1 MSALLDVI
9 IPVFLIIG
17 FGYCTVLTKLFS
29 TNTIDGLM
37 KFTQNFA
44 IPVLLFDAI
53 AKVDL
58 INVFNVDLFF
68 SFYLGATIGFLLGFF
83 GSYYLFNRP
92 LEDSVVIGFCCLF
105 SNTVMLGI
113 PITERAYGEDAL
125 QHNFAIVSV
134 HAPFCYFLGITVMEL
149 VKSSEKDLNKN
160 IFTIL
165 KAMFS
170 NALVVGIM
178 LGFIVNILEINL
190 AKSIQASIDMI
201 TAVALPAALFGMGGV
216 LYQYRPQ
223 GDIGPIIMVC
233 AISLIIHPAV
243 VWFAGRSFDLTD
255 MQIRSAVITAAM
267 APGINTYVFAN
278 IYGKAKLSFSI
289 NICKNISVYTRGHC
303 SCNNGRSYLHI
314 S

>member
-17 FGYCTVLTKLFS
+17 FGYCTVWTKLFS
-29 TNTIDGLM
+29 TDTIDGLM

-58 INVFNVDLFF
+58 INVFNINLFF

-105 SNTVMLGI
+105 SNTVMLGL

-125 QHNFAIVSV
+125 RHNFAIVSI

-149 VKSSEKDLNKN
+149 VKSSEKDLKKN
-160 IFTIL
+160 IVTIL

-178 LGFIVNILEINL
+178 LGFIVNIFEINL
-190 AKSIQASIDMI
+190 AQSIQASIDMI
-201 TAVALPAALFGMGGV
+201 TAVALPAALFGMGGI
-216 LYQYRPQ
+216 LHQYRPQ
-223 GDIGPIIMVC
+223 GDIEPIIMVC

-243 VWFAGRSFDLTD
+243 VWLAGRNFELTD
-255 MQIRSAVITAAM
+255 TQLRSAVITAAM
-267 APGINTYVFAN
+267 APGINTYVFAH
-278 IYGKAKLSFSI
+278 IYGKAKRVASTGVLLSTAFSI
-289 NICKNISVYTRGHC
+289 GTIWVWLS
-303 SCNNGRSYLHI
+303 LLP
-314 S
+314 

>member
-17 FGYCTVLTKLFS
+17 FGYCTVWSKLFS
-29 TNTIDGLM
+29 TDTIDGLM

-58 INVFNVDLFF
+58 VNVFDFNLFF
-68 SFYLGATIGFLLGFF
+68 SFYVGATAGFLIGFL
-83 GSYYLFNRP
+83 GSHYIFHRS

-105 SNTVMLGI
+105 SNTVMLGL
-113 PITERAYGEDAL
+113 PITERAYGEEAL
-125 QHNFAIVSV
+125 KHNYAIVSV

-149 VKSSEKDLNKN
+149 VRSTEKSISKKTLV
-160 IFTIL
+160 IF

-170 NALVVGIM
+170 NALVVGIV
-178 LGFIVNILEINL
+178 LGFLVNILGIEL
-190 AKSIQASIDMI
+190 AKTIQASIDMI

-216 LYQYRPQ
+216 LYQYRPE
-223 GDIGPIIMVC
+223 GDIGPITMVC
-233 AISLIIHPAV
+233 LVSLLVHPV
-243 VWFAGRSFDLTD
+243 IVWITGLSSGLTE
-255 MQIRSAVITAAM
+255 MQMRSAVITAAM

-278 IYGKAKLSFSI
+278 IYGRAKRVASTGVLLSTAFSI
-289 NICKNISVYTRGHC
+289 GTVWVWLS
-303 SCNNGRSYLHI
+303 LLP
-314 S
+314 

>member
-17 FGYCTVLTKLFS
+17 FGYCTVWSKLFS
-29 TNTIDGLM
+29 TDTIDGLM

-58 INVFNVDLFF
+58 VNVFDLKLFF
-68 SFYLGATIGFLLGFF
+68 SFYVGATAGFLLGFL
-83 GSYYLFNRP
+83 GSHYIFSRS

-105 SNTVMLGI
+105 SNTVMLGL
-113 PITERAYGEDAL
+113 PITERAYGEEAL
-125 QHNFAIVSV
+125 KHNYAIVSV

-149 VKSSEKDLNKN
+149 VRSTEKSISKKTLV
-160 IFTIL
+160 IFR
-165 KAMFS
+165 AMFS
-170 NALVVGIM
+170 NALVVGII
-178 LGFIVNILEINL
+178 LGFLINILEIEL
-190 AKSIQASIDMI
+190 AKTIQASIDMI

-216 LYQYRPQ
+216 LYQYRPE

-233 AISLIIHPAV
+233 LVSLIVHPMI
-243 VWFAGRSFDLTD
+243 VWITGLSSGLTE
-255 MQIRSAVITAAM
+255 MQMRSAVITAAM

-278 IYGKAKLSFSI
+278 IYGRAKRVASTGVLLSTAFSI
-289 NICKNISVYTRGHC
+289 GTVWLWLN
-303 SCNNGRSYLHI
+303 LLP
-314 S
+314 

>member
-17 FGYCTVLTKLFS
+17 FGYCTVWSKLFS
-29 TNTIDGLM
+29 TDTIDGLM

-58 INVFNVDLFF
+58 VNVFDLNLFF
-68 SFYLGATIGFLLGFF
+68 SFYVGATAGFLIGFL
-83 GSYYLFNRP
+83 GSHYIFHRS

-105 SNTVMLGI
+105 SNTVMLGL
-113 PITERAYGEDAL
+113 PITERAYGEEAL
-125 QHNFAIVSV
+125 RHNYAIVSV

-149 VKSSEKDLNKN
+149 VKSTEKSMSKKTL
-160 IFTIL
+160 IIL

-170 NALVVGIM
+170 NALVVGIV
-178 LGFIVNILEINL
+178 LGFLVNILGIDL
-190 AKSIQASIDMI
+190 AKTIQASIDMI

-216 LYQYRPQ
+216 LYQYRPE
-223 GDIGPIIMVC
+223 GDIGPITMVC
-233 AISLIIHPAV
+233 LISLLVHPFI
-243 VWFAGRSFDLTD
+243 VWITGLSTGLTD
-255 MQIRSAVITAAM
+255 MQMRSAVVTSAM

-278 IYGKAKLSFSI
+278 IYGKAKRVASTGVLLSTAFSI
-289 NICKNISVYTRGHC
+289 GTVWVWLS
-303 SCNNGRSYLHI
+303 LLP
-314 S
+314 

>member
-17 FGYCTVLTKLFS
+17 FGYCTVWFKLFS
-29 TNTIDGLM
+29 TDTIDGLM

-58 INVFNVDLFF
+58 VNVFDFNLFF
-68 SFYLGATIGFLLGFF
+68 SFYAGATAGFLIGLLGSRYIFQR
-83 GSYYLFNRP
+83 S

-105 SNTVMLGI
+105 SNTVMLGL
-113 PITERAYGEDAL
+113 PITERAYGEEAL
-125 QHNFAIVSV
+125 KYNYAIVSV

-149 VKSSEKDLNKN
+149 VRSTEKSISKKTLV
-160 IFTIL
+160 IF

-170 NALVVGIM
+170 NALVVGIV
-178 LGFIVNILEINL
+178 LGFLVNILGIDL
-190 AKSIQASIDMI
+190 AKTIQASIDMI

-216 LYQYRPQ
+216 LYQYRPE
-223 GDIGPIIMVC
+223 GDIGPITMVC
-233 AISLIIHPAV
+233 LVSLIVHPV
-243 VWFAGRSFDLTD
+243 IVWITGLSSGLTE
-255 MQIRSAVITAAM
+255 MQMRSAVITAAM

-278 IYGKAKLSFSI
+278 IYGRAKRVASTGVLLSTAFSI
-289 NICKNISVYTRGHC
+289 GTVWVWLS
-303 SCNNGRSYLHI
+303 LLP
-314 S
+314 

>member
-17 FGYCTVLTKLFS
+17 FGYCTVWTKLFS
-29 TNTIDGLM
+29 TDTIDGLM

-58 INVFNVDLFF
+58 INAFNVNLFF

-105 SNTVMLGI
+105 SNTVMLGL

-125 QHNFAIVSV
+125 RHNFAIVSI

-149 VKSSEKDLNKN
+149 VKSSEKNLKKN

-178 LGFIVNILEINL
+178 LGFIVNVLEINL

-243 VWFAGRSFDLTD
+243 VWFAGQSFDLTD
-255 MQIRSAVITAAM
+255 MQLRSAVITAAM

-278 IYGKAKLSFSI
+278 IYGKAKRVASTGVLLSTAFSI
-289 NICKNISVYTRGHC
+289 GSIWVWLSLIP
-303 SCNNGRSYLHI
+303 
-314 S
+314 

>member
-17 FGYCTVLTKLFS
+17 CGYCTVWTKLFS
-29 TNTIDGLM
+29 LDTIDGLM

-58 INVFNVDLFF
+58 ASVFDQNLFF
-68 SFYLGATIGFLLGFF
+68 SFYAGATIGFLLGFL
-83 GSYYLFNRP
+83 GSHYLFRRP

-105 SNTVMLGI
+105 SNTVMLGL
-113 PITERAYGEDAL
+113 PITERAYGDDAL
-125 QHNFAIVSV
+125 RHNFAIVSI
-134 HAPFCYFLGITVMEL
+134 HAPFCYFLGIAVMEL
-149 VKSSEKDLNKN
+149 VKSSEKNLKKN
-160 IFTIL
+160 IILIL

-170 NALVVGIM
+170 NALVLGIM
-178 LGFIVNILEINL
+178 LGFLVNIFEIYL
-190 AKSIQASIDMI
+190 AQTIQSSIDMI

-233 AISLIIHPAV
+233 AVSLIIHPAI
-243 VWFAGRSFDLTD
+243 VWFSGLNFGLSDTQ
-255 MQIRSAVITAAM
+255 MRSAVITAAM

-278 IYGKAKLSFSI
+278 IYGKAKRVASTGVLVSTTLSIGSI
-289 NICKNISVYTRGHC
+289 WLWLN
-303 SCNNGRSYLHI
+303 LLP
-314 S
+314 

>member
-1 MSALLDVI
+1 MND
-9 IPVFLIIG
+9 LII
-17 FGYCTVLTKLFS
+17 
-29 TNTIDGLM
+29 
-37 KFTQNFA
+37 
-44 IPVLLFDAI
+44 
-53 AKVDL
+53 
-58 INVFNVDLFF
+58 VFNVNLFF

-83 GSYYLFNRP
+83 GAYYLFNRA

-105 SNTVMLGI
+105 SNTVMLGL

-125 QHNFAIVSV
+125 RHNFAIVSI

-149 VKSSEKDLNKN
+149 VKSSEKDLKKN
-160 IFTIL
+160 IITIL

-178 LGFIVNILEINL
+178 LGFIVNVLEINL

-255 MQIRSAVITAAM
+255 MQLRSAVITAAM

-278 IYGKAKLSFSI
+278 IYGKAKRVASTGVLLSTAFSI
-289 NICKNISVYTRGHC
+289 GSIWVWLSLIP
-303 SCNNGRSYLHI
+303 
-314 S
+314 

>member
-17 FGYCTVLTKLFS
+17 FGYCTVWTKLFS
-29 TNTIDGLM
+29 TDTIDGLM

-58 INVFNVDLFF
+58 IDVFNVNLFF

-149 VKSSEKDLNKN
+149 VKSSEKNLKKN
-160 IFTIL
+160 ILTIL

-178 LGFIVNILEINL
+178 LGFIVNVLEINL

-243 VWFAGRSFDLTD
+243 VWFAGQSFDLTD
-255 MQIRSAVITAAM
+255 MQLRSAVITAAM

-278 IYGKAKLSFSI
+278 IYGKAKRVASTGVLLSTAFSI
-289 NICKNISVYTRGHC
+289 GSIWVWLSLIP
-303 SCNNGRSYLHI
+303 
-314 S
+314 

>member
-17 FGYCTVLTKLFS
+17 FGYCTVWTKLFS
-29 TNTIDGLM
+29 TDTIDGLM

-58 INVFNVDLFF
+58 INVFNINLFF

-105 SNTVMLGI
+105 SNTVMLGL

-125 QHNFAIVSV
+125 RHNFAIVSI

-149 VKSSEKDLNKN
+149 VKSSEKDLKKN
-160 IFTIL
+160 IVTIL

-178 LGFIVNILEINL
+178 LGFIVNIFEINL
-190 AKSIQASIDMI
+190 AQSIQASIDMI
-201 TAVALPAALFGMGGV
+201 TAVALPAALFGMGGI

-223 GDIGPIIMVC
+223 GDIGPITMVC

-243 VWFAGRSFDLTD
+243 VWLAGRNFELTD
-255 MQIRSAVITAAM
+255 TQLRSAVITAAM
-267 APGINTYVFAN
+267 APGINTYVFAH
-278 IYGKAKLSFSI
+278 IYGKAKRVASTGVLLSTAFSI
-289 NICKNISVYTRGHC
+289 GTIWVWLS
-303 SCNNGRSYLHI
+303 LLP
-314 S
+314 

>member
-17 FGYCTVLTKLFS
+17 FGYCTVWTKLFS
-29 TNTIDGLM
+29 TDTIDGLM

-58 INVFNVDLFF
+58 VNVFDLSLFF
-68 SFYLGATIGFLLGFF
+68 SFYVGATAGFLIGFL
-83 GSYYLFNRP
+83 GSHYIFHRS

-105 SNTVMLGI
+105 SNTVMLGL
-113 PITERAYGEDAL
+113 PITERAYGEEAL
-125 QHNFAIVSV
+125 EHNYAIVSV

-149 VKSSEKDLNKN
+149 VRSTEKSISKKTFV
-160 IFTIL
+160 IF

-170 NALVVGIM
+170 NALVVGIV
-178 LGFIVNILEINL
+178 LGLLVNILGIDL
-190 AKSIQASIDMI
+190 AKTIQASIDMI

-216 LYQYRPQ
+216 LYQYRPE
-223 GDIGPIIMVC
+223 GDIGPITMVC
-233 AISLIIHPAV
+233 LVSLLLHPV
-243 VWFAGRSFDLTD
+243 IVWITGLSSGLTD
-255 MQIRSAVITAAM
+255 MQMRSAVITAAM

-278 IYGKAKLSFSI
+278 IYGRAKRVASTGVLLSTAFSI
-289 NICKNISVYTRGHC
+289 GTVWVWLS
-303 SCNNGRSYLHI
+303 LLP
-314 S
+314 

>member
-17 FGYCTVLTKLFS
+17 CGYCTVWTKLFS
-29 TNTIDGLM
+29 LDTIDGLM
-37 KFTQNFA
+37 RFTQNFA
-44 IPVLLFDAI
+44 IPILLFDAI

-58 INVFNVDLFF
+58 VTVFDLNLFF

-83 GSYYLFNRP
+83 GSYYLFSRP

-105 SNTVMLGI
+105 SNTVMLGL

-125 QHNFAIVSV
+125 RHNFAIVSI

-149 VKSSEKDLNKN
+149 VRSSEKNLKRNS
-160 IFTIL
+160 IVIL

-170 NALVVGIM
+170 NALVVGIT
-178 LGFIVNILEINL
+178 LGFLVNISEIQL
-190 AKSIQASIDMI
+190 ANSIQSSIDMI

-216 LYQYRPQ
+216 IYQYRPQ

-233 AISLIIHPAV
+233 AVSLIIHPTV
-243 VWFAGRSFDLTD
+243 VWFSGLNFDLSKT
-255 MQIRSAVITAAM
+255 QLRSAVITAAM
-267 APGINTYVFAN
+267 APGINTYVFASM
-278 IYGKAKLSFSI
+278 YGSAKRVASTGVLVSTTLSIGSI
-289 NICKNISVYTRGHC
+289 WVWLS
-303 SCNNGRSYLHI
+303 LLP
-314 S
+314 

>member
-17 FGYCTVLTKLFS
+17 FGYCTVWTKLFS
-29 TNTIDGLM
+29 TDTVDGLM

-58 INVFNVDLFF
+58 INVFNVNLFF

-92 LEDSVVIGFCCLF
+92 LEDSAVIGFCCLF
-105 SNTVMLGI
+105 SNTVMLGL

-125 QHNFAIVSV
+125 RHNFAIVSI

-149 VKSSEKDLNKN
+149 VKSSEKDLRKN

-233 AISLIIHPAV
+233 AVSLIIHPAV
-243 VWFAGRSFDLTD
+243 VWFAGQSFDLTD
-255 MQIRSAVITAAM
+255 MQLRSAVITAAM

-278 IYGKAKLSFSI
+278 IYGKAKRVASTGVLLSTAFSI
-289 NICKNISVYTRGHC
+289 GSIWVWLSLIP
-303 SCNNGRSYLHI
+303 
-314 S
+314 

>member
-17 FGYCTVLTKLFS
+17 FGYCTVWFKLFS
-29 TNTIDGLM
+29 TDTIDGLM

-58 INVFNVDLFF
+58 VNVFDFNLFF
-68 SFYLGATIGFLLGFF
+68 SFYVGATAGFLIGFL
-83 GSYYLFNRP
+83 GSRYIFQRS

-105 SNTVMLGI
+105 SNTVMLGL
-113 PITERAYGEDAL
+113 PITERAYGEEAL
-125 QHNFAIVSV
+125 RHNFAIVSV

-149 VKSSEKDLNKN
+149 VRSTEKSISKN
-160 IFTIL
+160 TLVIF

-170 NALVVGIM
+170 NALVVGIV
-178 LGFIVNILEINL
+178 LGFLVNILGIDL
-190 AKSIQASIDMI
+190 AKSLQASIDMI

-216 LYQYRPQ
+216 LYQYRPE
-223 GDIGPIIMVC
+223 GDIGPITMVC
-233 AISLIIHPAV
+233 LVSLLLHPAI
-243 VWFAGRSFDLTD
+243 VWITGLTSGLTD
-255 MQIRSAVITAAM
+255 MQMRSAVITAAM

-278 IYGKAKLSFSI
+278 IYGRAKRVASTGVLLSTAFSI
-289 NICKNISVYTRGHC
+289 GTVWVWLS
-303 SCNNGRSYLHI
+303 LLP
-314 S
+314 

>member
-17 FGYCTVLTKLFS
+17 FGYCTVWLKLFS
-29 TNTIDGLM
+29 TDTIDGLM

-58 INVFNVDLFF
+58 VNVFDFSLFL
-68 SFYLGATIGFLLGFF
+68 SFYVGATAGFLIGFL
-83 GSYYLFNRP
+83 GSHYIFHRS

-105 SNTVMLGI
+105 SNTVMLGL
-113 PITERAYGEDAL
+113 PITERAYGEEAL
-125 QHNFAIVSV
+125 KHNYAIVSV

-149 VKSSEKDLNKN
+149 VKSTEKSIRKKTLV
-160 IFTIL
+160 IF

-170 NALVVGIM
+170 NALVVGII
-178 LGFIVNILEINL
+178 LGFLVNILGIDL
-190 AKSIQASIDMI
+190 AKSLQSSIDMI

-216 LYQYRPQ
+216 LYQYRPE
-223 GDIGPIIMVC
+223 GDIGPITMVC
-233 AISLIIHPAV
+233 LVSLLVHPV
-243 VWFAGRSFDLTD
+243 IVWVTGVSSGLTD
-255 MQIRSAVITAAM
+255 MQMRSAVITAAM

-278 IYGKAKLSFSI
+278 IYGRAKRVASTGVLLSTAFSI
-289 NICKNISVYTRGHC
+289 GTVWVWLS
-303 SCNNGRSYLHI
+303 LLP
-314 S
+314 